1 MVREK
6 RIEEIKKY
14 VADNGSVSLDELCER
29 FGISKNTVRRDV
41 DGLVKAG
48 ALKKVYGGV
57 SSVSTS
63 LQESSYDARMA
74 LESDAKAQ
82 IARRAAEFIEDG
94 DSVFVDS
101 GSTTGR
107 IVDYLHDKKNVTVVT
122 NNLDF
127 IMKAISLNNLKVI
140 VFSGILDRD
149 IMAFT
154 GIDDQTARMLKNF
167 NFKKAFL
174 SATGVTVEFG
184 AMNSILSETAYKS
197 TAVEWA
203 KERYLLVDKTKFGSV
218 TIKSF
223 CRLED
228 IDCLITDAAPPED
241 ISRAMRENGS
251 RIIEVKRQQVE

>member
-14 VADNGSVSLDELCER
+14 VAGNGSVSLDELCER

-57 SSVSTS
+57 SSVTTTTS
-63 LQESSYDARMA
+63 ESSYDARMA
-74 LESDAKAQ
+74 LEAEAKMK
-82 IARRAAEFIEDG
+82 IARRAADFIEDG
-94 DSVFVDS
+94 DSVFIDS

-107 IVDYLHDKKNVTVVT
+107 MVDFLQDKKNLTVVT

-127 IMKAISLNNLKVI
+127 IIKAIPYKNLNLI

-154 GIDDQTARMLKNF
+154 GIDEQTARMLKNF

-174 SATGVTVEFG
+174 SATGVTAEFG
-184 AMNSILSETAYKS
+184 AMNSIMSETSYKA

-203 KERYLLVDKTKFGSV
+203 KERYLLVDRTKFGSV
-218 TIKSF
+218 TIKSY
-223 CRLED
+223 CALEE
-228 IDCLITDAAPPED
+228 IDCLITDMAPPED
-241 ISRAMRENGS
+241 ISQVMNKNGS
-251 RIIEVKRQQVE
+251 RMIVVK